1 VNLHADPPSAG
12 LPDLLTVDTAD
23 GVRLAASRY
32 GEPTSEVAVIFGHG
46 FTGHQFNPRIT
57 RLARTLAR
65 SGLAVYT
72 FDFRGHG
79 RSGGRSTFGDR
90 EVFDLEAVVQRAQ
103 AQHLTIVTS
112 GASMGAFVALRHAGL
127 GGQVDAVVA
136 ISSPAYAEPSPLLRA
151 RMLGHLVRSDSG
163 RRLLHLYGTRTE
175 PFAPVASAPVDLA
188 AGIAPVPVA
197 LLHGTQD
204 PYVPLSDA
212 VALYEHLNDPRRLVV
227 LRRFGHAEAS
237 FRAGFAQEFEAVLA
251 DVLRYAP
258 TEPLRRGLGR
268 AG

>member
-1 VNLHADPPSAG
+1 
-12 LPDLLTVDTAD
+12 LTVDTAD
-23 GVRLAASRY
+23 GVQLVASRY
-32 GEPTSEVAVIFGHG
+32 GGPAADVAVVFGHG

-57 RLARTLAR
+57 HFASGLAR

-90 EVFDLEAVVQRAQ
+90 EVFDLEAVVQCARAR
-103 AQHLTIVTS
+103 HPTVVSS

-136 ISSPAYAEPSPLLRA
+136 ISSPASAEPSPLPRA
-151 RMLGHLVRSDSG
+151 RILGRLIRSDRG
-163 RRLLHLYGTRTE
+163 RRLLHHYGTRTE
-175 PFAPVASAPVDLA
+175 PFAPVASAPLDLV
-188 AGIAPVPVA
+188 AGISPVPVA

-212 VALYEHLNDPRRLVV
+212 FALYERLGDPRRLVV
-227 LRRFGHAEAS
+227 LLRFGHAEAS
-237 FRAGFAQEFEAVLA
+237 FRAGFVDAFEVVVR
-251 DVLRYAP
+251 DVLQSAQS
-258 TEPLRRGLGR
+258 EPLWRTFACLVDR
-268 AG
+268 